1 MKKIIVKK
9 DYITEVQ
16 GVLEY
21 MVEKFNLAPLVE
33 VLNNIFQ
40 MILAQITT
48 YPMLKAFIEFYE
60 KIMAR
65 VELFRRVSV
74 F

>member
-21 MVEKFNLAPLVE
+21 MVEKFNLAPFLE
-33 VLNNIFQ
+33 ILNSIFK
-40 MILAQITT
+40 MILSQIKT
-48 YPMLKAFIEFYE
+48 YPMLKAFIDFYD

-65 VELFRRVSV
+65 VELFKRVSII
-74 F
+74 

>member
-1 MKKIIVKK
+1 MKKIVVKK

-33 VLNNIFQ
+33 ILNNIFQ

-48 YPMLKAFIEFYE
+48 YPMLKAFMEIYE
-60 KIMAR
+60 KVMAR
-65 VELFRRVSV
+65 VELFRKVSV